1 MFCNRCDAYEYR
13 YKQANIVLK
22 MKALKQ
28 IIRKLTKLKFSG
40 EYVCMIKKYFHE
52 NDDKCKYLNFI

>member
-1 MFCNRCDAYEYR
+1 
-13 YKQANIVLK
+13 